1 MKSLNNLKT
10 IVNQQPTSAGIYK
23 MINAKD
29 QILYVGKAKNIKN
42 RLKSYLNHNNLS
54 NRIKRLVAQIK
65 KIDVVI
71 TETEKEALLLEAN
84 LIKKLKPQF
93 NILLRD
99 DKSFPYIFINYEQDY
114 PQISKH
120 RGKQKKNGVCG
131 LNKCPILTG
140 DTLIQ
145 FGLEMG
151 ELKIYQKLVKY

>member
-1 MKSLNNLKT
+1 MKNLDNLKK
-10 IVNQQPTSAGIYK
+10 IVKQQPTSAGIYK

-29 QILYVGKAKNIKN
+29 QILYVGKAKNIQN
-42 RLKSYLNHNNLS
+42 RLISYLNHNNLS
-54 NRIKRLVAQIK
+54 NRIKRLITQVN

-99 DKSFPYIFINYEQDY
+99 DKSFPYIFINYEHDY

-120 RGKQKKNGVCG
+120 RGKQKSIGKYYGPFATISSLAHN
-131 LNKCPILTG
+131 
-140 DTLIQ
+140 
-145 FGLEMG
+145 
-151 ELKIYQKLVKY
+151 LKILPKLI